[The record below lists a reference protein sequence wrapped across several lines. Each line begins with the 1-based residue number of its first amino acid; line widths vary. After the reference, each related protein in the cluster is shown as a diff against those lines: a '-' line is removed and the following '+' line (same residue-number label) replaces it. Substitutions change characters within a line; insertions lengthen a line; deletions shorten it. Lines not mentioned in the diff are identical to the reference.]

1 MVSLIA
7 DKSPWTSIHLY
18 CKFILFLIGI
28 RAHII
33 ACYVISLKVQIKFYY
48 LFSILEECREYWL
61 MTYRS

>member
-7 DKSPWTSIHLY
+7 DKCPWTSIRLY
-18 CKFILFLIGI
+18 CKFILFN
-28 RAHII
+28 RHI
-33 ACYVISLKVQIKFYY
+33 CTHKSLLCDWLKVQIKFYY